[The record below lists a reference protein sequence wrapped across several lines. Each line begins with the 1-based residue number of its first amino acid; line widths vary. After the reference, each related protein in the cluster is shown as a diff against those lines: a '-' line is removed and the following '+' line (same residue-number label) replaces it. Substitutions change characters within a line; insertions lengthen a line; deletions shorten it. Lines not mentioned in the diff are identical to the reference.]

1 MRTRP
6 LLSAA
11 GPWTVL
17 GLTSGASAYGA
28 DGADAALV
36 RVEPGGFRDGNP
48 FLEFL
53 GHRHEP
59 YPPALRQ
66 EVLAAAV
73 PGTLPQVTGAARAA
87 ALGSWAPG
95 PDHTWPDST

>member
-1 MRTRP
+1 M
-6 LLSAA
+6 S
-11 GPWTVL
+11 G
-17 GLTSGASAYGA
+17 TSA

-36 RVEPGGFRDGNP
+36 RVEPDGFRDGSP

-66 EVLAAAV
+66 EVLAAV
-73 PGTLPQVTGAARAA
+73 PGALPQVTGASRAA
-87 ALGSWAPG
+87 VLGSWTPG
-95 PDHTWPDST
+95 PDDRS